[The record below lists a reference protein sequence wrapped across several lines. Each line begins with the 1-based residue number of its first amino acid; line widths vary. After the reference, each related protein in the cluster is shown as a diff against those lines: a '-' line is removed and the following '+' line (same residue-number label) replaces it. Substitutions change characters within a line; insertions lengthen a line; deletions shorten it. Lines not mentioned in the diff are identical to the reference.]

1 MKRCQFLLF
10 DLDYT
15 LLDFDADMTM
25 AFEKLYESH
34 SFGKIRPY
42 SPATLDLYEHHNNAW
57 WRKFEN
63 GECTKQELFRNRFV
77 DFLKDAGFS
86 GDPDKLNEDYF
97 DFLGTGGVPYP
108 GALDMIQK
116 LSEKSDIY
124 ITTNGNA
131 ATAKTRIENSGV
143 GRYIKDYFVSEA
155 IGFAK
160 PDRRYFDY
168 VAAHIPGFQKEKA
181 LVIGDS
187 LLTDIQGANNAG
199 LHSLWYHPSGRHGED
214 SMETPYT
221 YRAGSYEEILRLLL
235 HE

>member
-1 MKRCQFLLF
+1 MKRYQFLLL

-25 AFEKLYESH
+25 AFEKLYESAG
-34 SFGKIRPY
+34 FGKVRPY
-42 SPATLDLYEHHNNAW
+42 SPAMLDLYEKHNNAW

-63 GECTKQELFRNRFV
+63 RECTKAELFRNRFI
-77 DFLKDAGFS
+77 DFLKEAGFS
-86 GDPDKLNEDYF
+86 GDPDKLNEEYF

-108 GALDMIQK
+108 GALALLEK
-116 LSEKSDIY
+116 LSRDYSLY
-124 ITTNGNA
+124 VTTNGNA

-143 GRYIKDYFVSEA
+143 GSYIKDYFVSEA

-168 VAAHIPGFQKEKA
+168 AAAHIPGFQKEQA
-181 LVIGDS
+181 LVVGDS

-199 LHSLWYHPSGRHGED
+199 LHSLWYHPSGRQWED
-214 SMETPYT
+214 GMEQPYT

-235 HE
+235 DE